1 MISLQKINLEY
12 KSTAL
17 FGFTALILS
26 FIIGLITGIR
36 WDIILLRSFILM
48 VLFAGIGFGVCAI
61 LRRFVPEIYDFLVS
75 MGSPNAG
82 EDREEPD
89 IELPRDSAPAPAE
102 TDSSENME
110 AAPAERAAEPPAA
123 DEFRELD
130 KDGLTHFST
139 TPSDEG
145 SAVNTKAGKLGKH
158 ILETEKLTKY
168 EPKIMAQ
175 AVRTMM
181 SKDKE

>member
-12 KSTAL
+12 KSTVL
-17 FGFTALILS
+17 FGFIALVLS
-26 FIIGLITGIR
+26 VIIGLLTGIR
-36 WDIILLRSFILM
+36 WNIVLLRSFILM
-48 VLFAGIGFGVCAI
+48 ILFAGIGFGVCAI
-61 LRRFVPEIYDFLVS
+61 LRRFVPEVYDFMASLASV
-75 MGSPNAG
+75 NAG

-89 IELPRDSAPAPAE
+89 IEMASDVTHVPDAE
-102 TDSSENME
+102 TENIE
-110 AAPAERAAEPPAA
+110 TAPVDKAVVPSAA
-123 DEFRELD
+123 DEFRELE
-130 KDGLTHFST
+130 KEELTHFT
-139 TPSDEG
+139 TASEG
-145 SAVNTKAGKLGKH
+145 GTAVNTKAGKLGKH